1 MTPLAKRQAIAI
13 LHDEHGVPVRRACE
27 AVRLSRA
34 AYYRP
39 IDEGAQLR
47 RDQPVIDALQAKV
60 SENTRWGFWKC
71 FDALRL
77 EGAWWNHKRVHRV
90 YCALHLNIPRRT
102 RRRVPRRIQQP
113 LLAPSTL
120 NTCWALDFMVDTL
133 YDGRR
138 FRTLNVIDES
148 NREGLAIEIST
159 TLPSLRVIAVL
170 EELITLHGAPQHLR
184 VDNGPELTSLALTAW
199 CEARG
204 IHLRYIQPGKPS
216 QNAFIERFNRTYRTE
231 ILDAY
236 VFASL
241 AEVRELTSDWL
252 YRYNTKRPHD
262 SLGRVPPLTY
272 RPRPTAL
279 PESISELST

>member
-1 MTPLAKRQAIAI
+1 VTPSAKRQAIAI
-13 LHDEHGVPVRRACE
+13 LHETHGLSVQRSCGVM
-27 AVRLSRA
+27 RLSRA

-39 IDEGAQLR
+39 PRDGARLE
-47 RDQPVIDALQAKV
+47 RDQPVIIALQRVV

-71 FDALRL
+71 FDRLRL
-77 EGAWWNHKRVHRV
+77 IGQPWNHKRVHRV
-90 YCALHLNIPRRT
+90 YCALRLNIPRRT
-102 RRRVPRRIQQP
+102 RRRIPHRVKQP
-113 LLAPSTL
+113 LVASQTL
-120 NTCWALDFMVDTL
+120 NTTWAMDFMVDTL

-138 FRTLNVIDES
+138 FRTFNVIDES
-148 NREGLAIEIST
+148 NREGLAIEIGT

-170 EELITLHGAPQHLR
+170 DELTALHGSPQHLR

-199 CEARG
+199 CEMRG
-204 IHLRYIQPGKPS
+204 IKLRYIQPGKPQ

-236 VFASL
+236 VFGSL
-241 AEVRELTSDWL
+241 SEVRELTSDWL
-252 YRYNTKRPHD
+252 YRYNTQRPHD

-279 PESISELST
+279 LESMS